1 MPFETQISL
10 ASSPKASPRFLH
22 SQLSSASQHLPAG
35 HRPFLDPSQTLPSE
49 HGCVSVWV
57 LLQSRWRGAGVPW
70 HTKDRSGR
78 RGCPSSPLAMLPHPT
93 ESQPAPHLVSWL
105 LLPLPPGLTWV
116 PHMGSRAHGAPTSYP
131 WPIRGSQTEPSPA
144 HCRVHPLRGRRGSKT
159 NSSPDTDV
167 KYPAQDLPCRTLGLF
182 FFFPFLILRLSASVA
197 SNL

>member
-1 MPFETQISL
+1 MPFETQMSL
-10 ASSPKASPRFLH
+10 ASSPKAPPRFLH

-57 LLQSRWRGAGVPW
+57 LLQSRWRGAEVPW
-70 HTKDRSGR
+70 HTEDRSGR
-78 RGCPSSPLAMLPHPT
+78 RGCPCSPLAMLPHPT

-131 WPIRGSQTEPSPA
+131 GPIRGSQRLLLHSAGSALSEAGEVLKPIPLLTQMSST
-144 HCRVHPLRGRRGSKT
+144 PLRT
-159 NSSPDTDV
+159 CHAVHLAFFSS
-167 KYPAQDLPCRTLGLF
+167 
-182 FFFPFLILRLSASVA
+182 FLS
-197 SNL
+197 

>member
-1 MPFETQISL
+1 MPFETQITL

-35 HRPFLDPSQTLPSE
+35 HRPFLHPSQTLPSE

-57 LLQSRWRGAGVPW
+57 LLQSRWQGAEVPW

-78 RGCPSSPLAMLPHPT
+78 RGCPCSPLAAPPYRV
-93 ESQPAPHLVSWL
+93 PACPSPCV
-105 LLPLPPGLTWV
+105 PLPPGLTWV
-116 PHMGSRAHGAPTSYP
+116 PPMGSRAHGAPTSYP

-159 NSSPDTDV
+159 NSFPDTDV
-167 KYPAQDLPCRTLGLF
+167 KYPAQDLPYRALGLF
-182 FFFPFLILRLSASVA
+182 FFFPFLILKLSASVV